1 MLVFLLQGK
10 SSKDIILNTLTFS
23 KGIFYLKF
31 IIINLFFQNNIP
43 NKNVKS
49 LFLSKINLIK
59 IVIGLFFFLFF
70 FVHKSANFSRQHVT

>member
-10 SSKDIILNTLTFS
+10 STKDIILNTLTFS

-70 FVHKSANFSRQHVT
+70 FLHKNANFSRQQVT

>member
-43 NKNVKS
+43 NKDVKS
-49 LFLSKINLIK
+49 LFYPKLI
-59 IVIGLFFFLFF
+59 
-70 FVHKSANFSRQHVT
+70 

>member
-43 NKNVKS
+43 NKDVKS

-59 IVIGLFFFLFF
+59 ILIGLFFFFF
-70 FVHKSANFSRQHVT
+70 FFFFFFA

>member
-1 MLVFLLQGK
+1 MLVFLLKGK

-43 NKNVKS
+43 NKDVKS
-49 LFLSKINLIK
+49 LFYPKLI
-59 IVIGLFFFLFF
+59 
-70 FVHKSANFSRQHVT
+70 